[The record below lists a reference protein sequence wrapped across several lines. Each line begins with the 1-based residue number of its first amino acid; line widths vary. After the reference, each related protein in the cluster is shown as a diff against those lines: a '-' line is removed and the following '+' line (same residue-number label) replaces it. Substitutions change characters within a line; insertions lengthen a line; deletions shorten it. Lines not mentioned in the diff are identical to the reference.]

1 MITKSTT
8 IEICKD
14 DYKKDTIDK
23 KKYII
28 IIIRSNF
35 MKLIRIYTEPIEYKQ
50 SKYLKDKRK
59 SLKTLV

>member
-28 IIIRSNF
+28 LIIRSNF
-35 MKLIRIYTEPIEYKQ
+35 MKLIMIYTEPILYNKANW
-50 SKYLKDKRK
+50 KKLLNIY
-59 SLKTLV
+59 